1 MAQPQWK
8 RLRTDNMKQESS
20 EEVYHEQPSEEEEIA
35 RAEIVQKQL
44 QRRAARQLLKLIL
57 AESRIKYK
65 EPEKL
70 ELPIGEYRK
79 IGMGGE

>member
-57 AESRIKYK
+57 EESRIK
-65 EPEKL
+65 
-70 ELPIGEYRK
+70 
-79 IGMGGE
+79 